1 MSHKIDIDGD
11 GKADIS
17 LNLVQIISIFTLFAS
32 IVGSY
37 YTLSGKLEQQATQIK
52 KLSSNQHTYCFPNMR
67 KVEKEIQEM
76 KIEQKAFEKDIMYL
90 FEKKK
95 K

>member
-1 MSHKIDIDGD
+1 MAKIDIDGD
-11 GKADIS
+11 GKPDVT
-17 LNLVQIISIFTLFAS
+17 LNVTQIISVFAIFAS

-37 YTLSGKLEQQATQIK
+37 YTLSGKIEQLELQMK
-52 KLSSNQHTYCFPNMR
+52 KVTTNQHEYCFPNMR
-67 KVEKEIQEM
+67 KVESDIQQM

-95 K
+95 

>member
-1 MSHKIDIDGD
+1 MAKIDIDGD
-11 GKADIS
+11 GKPDVT
-17 LNLVQIISIFTLFAS
+17 LNVTQIISVFAIFAS

-37 YTLSGKLEQQATQIK
+37 YTLSGKIEQLEIQMK
-52 KLSSNQHTYCFPNMR
+52 KVSTNQHEYCFPNMR
-67 KVEKEIQEM
+67 AVEADIQQM

-95 K
+95 

>member
-1 MSHKIDIDGD
+1 MAKIDIDGD
-11 GKADIS
+11 GVPDVS
-17 LNLVQIISIFTLFAS
+17 LNITQIISVFAIFAS

-37 YTLSGKLEQQATQIK
+37 YTLSGKIEQLEVEMK
-52 KLSSNQHTYCFPNMR
+52 KVTANQHEYCFPNMR
-67 KVEKEIQEM
+67 SVETDIQQM

-95 K
+95 

>member
-1 MSHKIDIDGD
+1 MAKIDIDGD
-11 GKADIS
+11 GKPDVT
-17 LNLVQIISIFTLFAS
+17 LNVTQIISVFAIFAS

-37 YTLSGKLEQQATQIK
+37 YTLSGKIEQLELQMK
-52 KLSSNQHTYCFPNMR
+52 KVTTNQHEYCFPNMR
-67 KVEKEIQEM
+67 AVESDIQQM

-95 K
+95 

>member
-1 MSHKIDIDGD
+1 MAKIDIDGD
-11 GKADIS
+11 GKPDVT
-17 LNLVQIISIFTLFAS
+17 LNVTQIISVFAIFAS

-37 YTLSGKLEQQATQIK
+37 YTLSGKIEQLELQMK
-52 KLSSNQHTYCFPNMR
+52 KVTTNQHEYCFPNMR
-67 KVEKEIQEM
+67 EVEADIQQM

-95 K
+95 

>member
-1 MSHKIDIDGD
+1 MAKIDIDGD
-11 GKADIS
+11 GKPDIS
-17 LNLVQIISIFTLFAS
+17 LNLVQIISVFAMFAS

-37 YTLSGKLEQQATQIK
+37 YTLSGKIEQLELQMK
-52 KLSSNQHTYCFPNMR
+52 KVTTNQHEYCFPNMR
-67 KVEKEIQEM
+67 AVESDIQQM

-95 K
+95 

>member
-1 MSHKIDIDGD
+1 MAKIDIDGD
-11 GKADIS
+11 GKPDVT
-17 LNLVQIISIFTLFAS
+17 LNVTQIISVFAIFAS

-37 YTLSGKLEQQATQIK
+37 YTLSGKIEQLELQMK
-52 KLSSNQHTYCFPNMR
+52 KVSSNQHEYCFPNMR
-67 KVEKEIQEM
+67 KVESDIQQM

-95 K
+95 

>member
-1 MSHKIDIDGD
+1 MAKIDIDGD
-11 GKADIS
+11 GKPDVT
-17 LNLVQIISIFTLFAS
+17 LNVTQIISVFAIFAS

-37 YTLSGKLEQQATQIK
+37 YTLSGKIEQLELQMK
-52 KLSSNQHTYCFPNMR
+52 KVTNNQHEYCFPNMR
-67 KVEKEIQEM
+67 KVEADIQQM

-95 K
+95 

>member
-1 MSHKIDIDGD
+1 MAKIDIDGD
-11 GKADIS
+11 GKPDVT
-17 LNLVQIISIFTLFAS
+17 LNVTQIISVFAIFAS

-37 YTLSGKLEQQATQIK
+37 YTLSGKIEQLELQMK
-52 KLSSNQHTYCFPNMR
+52 KVTTNQHEYCFPNMR
-67 KVEKEIQEM
+67 AVEADIQQM

-95 K
+95 

>member
-1 MSHKIDIDGD
+1 MAKIDIDGD
-11 GKADIS
+11 GKPDIS
-17 LNLVQIISIFTLFAS
+17 LNLVQIISVFAMFAS

-37 YTLSGKLEQQATQIK
+37 YTLSGKIEQLEIALKKVNHNQQE
-52 KLSSNQHTYCFPNMR
+52 YCFPNMR
-67 KVEKEIQEM
+67 AVESDIQQM

-95 K
+95 

>member
-1 MSHKIDIDGD
+1 MAKIDIDGD
-11 GKADIS
+11 GKPDVT
-17 LNLVQIISIFTLFAS
+17 LNVTQIISVFAIFAS

-37 YTLSGKLEQQATQIK
+37 YTLSNKIEQLEIAVKKVNHNQQE
-52 KLSSNQHTYCFPNMR
+52 YCFPNMR
-67 KVEKEIQEM
+67 KVEADIQTM

-95 K
+95 R